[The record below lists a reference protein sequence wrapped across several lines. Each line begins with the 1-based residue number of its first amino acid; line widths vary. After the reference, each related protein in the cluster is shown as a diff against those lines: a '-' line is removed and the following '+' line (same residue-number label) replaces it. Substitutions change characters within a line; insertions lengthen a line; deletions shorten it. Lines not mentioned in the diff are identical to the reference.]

1 MSFRD
6 YQNIVQGVGGR
17 VNSRKENL
25 SQREFDIKDFL
36 QQQGAN
42 KYRNAMQSA
51 EDKYKNAE
59 DVFSGDLSKYQDRL
73 LKAIGLDEQQSQAV
87 SALVNTAGAVGVPLV
102 GGVKTKLKGIAQRKR
117 DRVKQSQDERAKELK
132 EGKAKSRGK
141 TEPSERIPEERI
153 PQRDTRALQEDL
165 RGADEEF
172 GGGDVNIPEA
182 EPTPQSVQP
191 RPTPEPEARGGGGD
205 IEMQPRGV
213 KQKVRSA
220 GETSP
225 SEGVEMENRTLQEEL
240 QGKEDA
246 RVAEEAQ
253 QVEARNAE
261 RQATFQAEE
270 TVFDKEAEDFARAGG
285 KALGKAGAKAV
296 AEEGAEGAV
305 EATAEEGA
313 ELGLASALEGASAL
327 LGPAGIVAGL
337 GLGIFDL
344 GNAFHWWGG
353 GKSEDIG
360 PAPKAPTPPKLEDIP
375 KPQQIQVGGPVMTS
389 GRYHQNTAPASV
401 INSSMLRR

>member
-1 MSFRD
+1 MSLRD

-25 SQREFDIKDFL
+25 SKREFDIKDFL

-42 KYRNAMQSA
+42 KYRQAMQSA
-51 EDKYKNAE
+51 EDKYKTAE

-73 LKAIGLDEQQSQAV
+73 LQAIGLDERQSQAI
-87 SALVNTAGAVGVPLV
+87 SAVVNTAGALGVPVV
-102 GGVKTKLKGIAQRKR
+102 GGVKSKLRSVAQRKR
-117 DRVKQSQDERAKELK
+117 DRVKQSQDER
-132 EGKAKSRGK
+132 AKSRGK

-172 GGGDVNIPEA
+172 QGGDVNVPEP
-182 EPTPQSVQP
+182 EPTPQAVQP
-191 RPTPEPEARGGGGD
+191 RPSPEPEASRGGGD

-220 GETSP
+220 SETSP
-225 SEGVEMENRTLQEEL
+225 SEGVEMENRSLQEEL

-246 RVAEEAQ
+246 RVAQEAE

-270 TVFDKEAEDFARAGG
+270 TAFDKEAEDFARAGG

-313 ELGLASALEGASAL
+313 ELGLAGALEGASAV
-327 LGPAGIVAGL
+327 LGPLGIVAGL
-337 GLGIFDL
+337 GLTIFDL
-344 GNAFHWWGG
+344 GNAFHWWSS

-360 PAPKAPTPPKLEDIP
+360 PPPTPPSPPKLEDIP

-401 INSSMLRR
+401 INSSMMRR

>member
-1 MSFRD
+1 MSLRD

-25 SQREFDIKDFL
+25 SKREFDIKDFL

-42 KYRNAMQSA
+42 KYRQAMQTA
-51 EDKYKNAE
+51 EDKYKVAE

-73 LKAIGLDEQQSQAV
+73 LKAIGVDEEQQQAIN
-87 SALVNTAGAVGVPLV
+87 SLVNVAGLTAPLV
-102 GGVKTKLKGIAQRKR
+102 AGGIKKGLKKLSTSSGVKDK
-117 DRVKQSQDERAKELK
+117 V
-132 EGKAKSRGK
+132 RGARPRP
-141 TEPSERIPEERI
+141 EPTERI

-172 GGGDVNIPEA
+172 GGGDVNVPEP

-191 RPTPEPEARGGGGD
+191 RPAPEAEASRGGGD

-213 KQKVRSA
+213 KQRVRGA

-225 SEGVEMENRTLQEEL
+225 SEGVEMENRSLQEEL

-246 RVAEEAQ
+246 RVAQEATE
-253 QVEARNAE
+253 VEARNAE
-261 RQATFQAEE
+261 SEATFQAEE
-270 TVFDKEAEDFARAGG
+270 TAFDKEAEDFVRAGG

-296 AEEGAEGAV
+296 AEEGAEAGG
-305 EATAEEGA
+305 EAIAEEAG
-313 ELGLASALEGASAL
+313 ELGLAGLAEGASAL
-327 LGPAGIVAGL
+327 LGPVGIVAGL
-337 GLGIFDL
+337 GLGLYDI

-353 GKSEDIG
+353 GKSEDVG
-360 PAPKAPTPPKLEDIP
+360 PPPKPPSPPKLEDIP

-401 INSSMLRR
+401 INSSMMRR